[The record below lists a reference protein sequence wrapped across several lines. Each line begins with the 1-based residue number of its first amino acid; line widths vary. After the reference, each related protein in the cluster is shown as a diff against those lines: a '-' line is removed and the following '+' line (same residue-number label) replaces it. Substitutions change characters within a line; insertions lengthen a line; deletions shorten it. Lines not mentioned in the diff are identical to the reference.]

1 LTWSG
6 GRPGASF
13 GCLGILSVEVVTIGA
28 SDADRDSVV
37 RSMAGVAAMDEAAM
51 TRWEERARARLA
63 DALPRIKRH
72 ARVLR
77 DANANEA
84 TTRSVVSEMLSDAFG
99 YDSAAE
105 VDQEAGIREE
115 RADYG
120 LKARGKMVALVE
132 VKRIG
137 VSLHQ
142 RHLNQLEGYALRR
155 GIRWAILTNG
165 QVWRLYHIDGGTP
178 TSTTLVQP
186 VDLLDGS
193 RTATHVPLL
202 LMMSKEAL
210 QRDWPIA
217 KWREEHAKSAETLR
231 RALMSDAVIRAMS
244 TAIHKEAR
252 YRATPVEI
260 REALSEQ
267 LLRPGIA

>member
-1 LTWSG
+1 MMEG
-6 GRPGASF
+6 
-13 GCLGILSVEVVTIGA
+13 TI
-28 SDADRDSVV
+28 
-37 RSMAGVAAMDEAAM
+37 MLEPPMPK
-51 TRWEERARARLA
+51 WEEQARVRLA
-63 DALPRIKRH
+63 EALPKIKRH

-77 DANANEA
+77 DADANEA

-120 LKARGKMVALVE
+120 LKAKGAMIALVE

-165 QVWRLYHIDGGTP
+165 QNWLLYHIDGGTP
-178 TSTTLVQP
+178 TSTTMVIN
-186 VDLLDGS
+186 VDVLDGS
-193 RTATHVPLL
+193 RNATYVPMLL
-202 LMMSKEAL
+202 LMTKEAL
-210 QRDWPIA
+210 QRNRPIA
-217 KWREEHAKSAETLR
+217 KWREEHAKSADTLR
-231 RALMSDAVIRAMS
+231 KALMSDPVISAMR
-244 TAIHKEAR
+244 TAIHREAR
-252 YRATPVEI
+252 YRASPAEI
-260 REALSEQ
+260 RSALTEQ
-267 LLRPGIA
+267 LLHPRIL